1 MATQRTK
8 TFFLPEPRVL
18 AHRGYSAAC
27 PENMMPAFHKAVEF
41 DPDVLE
47 TDVRLTRD
55 GRFVVFHD
63 DTLERTTN
71 GAGPVEQRTLDELR
85 RFDAGFRFTRDNGAT
100 FPFRGAGVFI
110 PTLEDL
116 LDAFPDRRFN
126 IELKTKSPAQVESYL
141 SILKRYDALDR
152 VLTASEYGPNI
163 KELRRQCPTMATSF
177 SLYEALWLY
186 FLYKSGFLFKKK
198 SFTADALQIP
208 EYYGTSHVVTPA
220 FVRLMRERGV
230 RVHVWTINRPEDMQR
245 LLDMGVHGI
254 FSDEVAI
261 LKNVVREHEARAAD
275 DGPDGA

>member
-1 MATQRTK
+1 
-8 TFFLPEPRVL
+8 
-18 AHRGYSAAC
+18 
-27 PENMMPAFHKAVEF
+27 
-41 DPDVLE
+41 
-47 TDVRLTRD
+47 
-55 GRFVVFHD
+55 
-63 DTLERTTN
+63 
-71 GAGPVEQRTLDELR
+71 
-85 RFDAGFRFTRDNGAT
+85 
-100 FPFRGAGVFI
+100 
-110 PTLEDL
+110 
-116 LDAFPDRRFN
+116 
-126 IELKTKSPAQVESYL
+126 VESYL